1 MDIYEPFLKAILHL
15 FQKISHTRKN
25 VDLFKLVKENSAEY
39 PLQLQFQLLFPSPI
53 KIMWKL

>member
-53 KIMWKL
+53 KIM